1 MSEIASS
8 VTKIESKNPNQSWL
22 DAGRGFVERNCRLL
36 YPEHIGWYVGR
47 GWYEILKDLSVELE
61 TLNHIYG
68 KYGIRITAERVKE
81 KFGGL
86 RFYYGVAIMPPWY
99 YTAIGEFFD
108 KIKDFIYKK
117 VFFDFEYVEVVPTH
131 YHHNIQVV
139 DRANLTK
146 TDFACGRYIKLEN
159 GKTMI
164 LSHPMCYRTMK
175 QVPRRNRFVYTIAVA
190 CGYIGRKLNFMN
202 RFTPSRKQEV
212 IRNFIDKKVH
222 KLVSEAEDK
231 SYLTCE
237 ECGEGLEKGTVCN
250 TEGWIMT
257 LCRECADKTGKAY
270 RVGEKTYR
278 NGVELKGEANL
289 GIS

>member
-1 MSEIASS
+1 M
-8 VTKIESKNPNQSWL
+8 
-22 DAGRGFVERNCRLL
+22 
-36 YPEHIGWYVGR
+36 
-47 GWYEILKDLSVELE
+47 KDLSVELE

-139 DRANLTK
+139 ARANLTK
-146 TDFACGRYIKLEN
+146 TDFACG
-159 GKTMI
+159 
-164 LSHPMCYRTMK
+164 
-175 QVPRRNRFVYTIAVA
+175 
-190 CGYIGRKLNFMN
+190 LNFMN
-202 RFTPSRKQEV
+202 RFTSSRRQEV